1 MKTLQLTKQS
11 SKNEIK
17 EYFNAVQ
24 KLTES
29 ADEFP
34 VNLSEVWM
42 LVYVEKGKAM
52 RALKENFIEGVDYH
66 LAQNGKVVKSNELIN
81 GIVYDAKLSVS
92 CLEYFI
98 ARKNRSVFEVYRQV
112 FHHATKPL
120 SQLDILAQS
129 VQILQAQEKRIA
141 EIDDRV
147 KVIEAKTTTRPD
159 YFTIVG
165 YATLHKIQ
173 CGLSLACRLGRKAA
187 VICKNRGIET
197 EEIPDPRFGKVKTYP
212 EEILKEVFEIP
223 IN

>member
-1 MKTLQLTKQS
+1 M
-11 SKNEIK
+11 
-17 EYFNAVQ
+17 
-24 KLTES
+24 
-29 ADEFP
+29 
-34 VNLSEVWM
+34 
-42 LVYVEKGKAM
+42 
-52 RALKENFIEGVDYH
+52 
-66 LAQNGKVVKSNELIN
+66 NELIKIVENN
-81 GIVYDAKLSVS
+81 GKKAVSARELYERLGYNLAVWSRWYKKNITGNQFAIEEQDYVGFNTMLNGNKVQDFALSIDFAKRLAMMART
-92 CLEYFI
+92 ETGEQIRNYFI
-98 ARKNRSVFEVYRQV
+98 EVEKR
-112 FHHATKPL
+112 ATKPL

-129 VQILQAQEKRIA
+129 VQILQAQERRIA